1 MVMCRRTGGK
11 YHRPSSYTWFV
22 EGDGGFRAISGRRV
36 FEEAVEQ
43 IADAVRVGDLLVGSR
58 LPSERELCTQMG
70 ISRPTL
76 REAIK
81 VLVRAGVLNVKPG
94 PGGGMYVKSEL
105 VPRGLGE
112 EHGELRVGEVFG
124 ILEARRLL
132 EPRVAQLAGLHASED
147 DYEAMQRSIDL
158 QREHMADRDRFI
170 QLDTRFHVAIA
181 RATRNPTA
189 ISLMRHLLRRVEVA
203 RDMAIRTPHEPERA
217 IGLHE
222 TTLAAI
228 KSGDPELIDNAM
240 DEHLSF
246 LERIWE
252 EETGRSR
259 LRKTPDF
266 LVARDDREGGTS

>member
-1 MVMCRRTGGK
+1 V
-11 YHRPSSYTWFV
+11 
-22 EGDGGFRAISGRRV
+22 SGRRA

-43 IADAVRVGDLLVGSR
+43 IADAIRVGDMRVGDR
-58 LPSERELCTQMG
+58 LPSERELSAQMG

-81 VLVRAGVLNVKPG
+81 VLVDSGLLDVKPG

-105 VPRGLGE
+105 VPRELVE
-112 EHGELRVGEVFG
+112 ERAELRLGEVFG

-132 EPRVAQLAGLHASED
+132 ESRVAQLAGLYATEE

-170 QLDTRFHVAIA
+170 QLDTRFHIAIA
-181 RATRNPTA
+181 RATRNATV

-203 RDMAIRTPHEPERA
+203 RDSAIRVPHEPERA
-217 IGLHE
+217 IAIHE
-222 TTLAAI
+222 HTLAAI
-228 KSGDPELIDNAM
+228 KTGDPDLIDAAM

-246 LERIWE
+246 LEKIWE
-252 EETGRSR
+252 DETGRSR
-259 LRKTPDF
+259 VRKTPDF
-266 LVARDDREGGTS
+266 LVARAERAAAEG